1 MGKKLSIILP
11 VYNVEPYIERCIE
24 SIENQDISLD
34 DYEIIIVN
42 DGTPDDS
49 MRIVNRLQHQY
60 GNIIVISKENGGLS
74 SARNMGLCYASGDY
88 VWFIDSDDYIDPNV
102 LSAILT
108 RAYYDDLDVLGF
120 YNKDIYSDG
129 RIFYPSTPKPS
140 APVDGLT
147 FLSHYTLSVAAWSH
161 IAKRSLYTDYGI
173 RFTEGIYHED
183 YEYMLSLFEHCGR
196 IAYMDICPYNY
207 LIKIGGASITNTR
220 NVAHLR
226 KRLDSWMVIIR
237 NLNEKYSDTADS
249 THYAHYAALWRNVYK
264 YHALSALLMFPLP
277 LKDKFEYV
285 AKFKET
291 GMFPV
296 GETCGFNM
304 RRRWIAKFYSS
315 VLLYKLSLVLWHVL
329 KE

>member
-60 GNIIVISKENGGLS
+60 GNIIVVSKENGGLS
-74 SARNMGLCYASGDY
+74 SARNMGLCY
-88 VWFIDSDDYIDPNV
+88 
-102 LSAILT
+102 
-108 RAYYDDLDVLGF
+108 DLDVLGF